1 MKSNTRHTAAK
12 PDHAQDLEQL
22 RSTLNREKE
31 ALVSMF
37 LANAPLTQLNAQ
49 YQLIDELNEKI
60 HKSGRDWF
68 PVFYF
73 SFQLLLNCI
82 FACQFLYSIYW

>member
-1 MKSNTRHTAAK
+1 MKSNTRHTSSR
-12 PDHAQDLEQL
+12 PNPAQDVNTL
-22 RSTLNREKE
+22 RMSLNREKE

-60 HKSGRDWF
+60 LH
-68 PVFYF
+68 
-73 SFQLLLNCI
+73 
-82 FACQFLYSIYW
+82 SIQ

>member
-1 MKSNTRHTAAK
+1 MKSNIQHIPAT
-12 PDHAQDLEQL
+12 PPPIQDIDIL
-22 RSTLNREKE
+22 RSSLNKEKE

-60 HKSGRDWF
+60 HKSNRD
-68 PVFYF
+68 
-73 SFQLLLNCI
+73 
-82 FACQFLYSIYW
+82 

>member
-12 PDHAQDLEQL
+12 TDHAQDLELL

-60 HKSGRDWF
+60 HKSGRD
-68 PVFYF
+68 
-73 SFQLLLNCI
+73 
-82 FACQFLYSIYW
+82 